1 MSPFSPTAADVLEF
15 YNSGEVGHGHLPAA
29 TGDRL
34 PVRPAN
40 PGKWDL
46 PVPDSIRKTHF
57 GKTVTLFG
65 KTLTLFT
72 KTVTRFAKSVTLFAK
87 TVTLFAK
94 TETHSAGPVTQSA
107 LYYDCF
113 RSLIHS

>member
-46 PVPDSIRKTHF
+46 PVPDSIRKTLLA
-57 GKTVTLFG
+57 KT
-65 KTLTLFT
+65 
-72 KTVTRFAKSVTLFAK
+72 VTLFAK
-87 TVTLFAK
+87 TVILFAK

-107 LYYDCF
+107 LYYDYFCSQ
-113 RSLIHS
+113 RTLSANC